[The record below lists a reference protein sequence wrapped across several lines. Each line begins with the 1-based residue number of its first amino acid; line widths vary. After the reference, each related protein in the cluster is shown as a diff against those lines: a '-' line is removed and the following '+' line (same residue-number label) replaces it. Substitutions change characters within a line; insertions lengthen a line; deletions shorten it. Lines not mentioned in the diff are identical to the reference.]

1 MLAEASRRV
10 LAVVLTQVWL
20 SLLQGALQ
28 ELKIY
33 NDPSLARVQCDD
45 SFTVST

>member
-1 MLAEASRRV
+1 MLLEASQRA
-10 LAVVLTQVWL
+10 LTVVLTHVWL

-33 NDPSLARVQCDD
+33 NDPSLARVQCDE